1 MYIYIYIYICVCAY
15 IYIQFQ
21 LKYSIGND
29 MMKKNNKMCYINYC
43 YLKTP
48 SSWLKCFYKKK
59 MFINFKY
66 YLTNIYIYIVVYVIY
81 NVLNIKYKLGLVKM
95 FGSLI
100 KV

>member
-1 MYIYIYIYICVCAY
+1 MLIYILIHIYLYVYIYRYVCLY

-29 MMKKNNKMCYINYC
+29 MMKKNYKMCYINYC

-48 SSWLKCFYKKK
+48 ISWLKCFYKKK

-66 YLTNIYIYIVVYVIY
+66 FLTNIWQIYIYIYIVVYVIY
-81 NVLNIKYKLGLVKM
+81 NV
-95 FGSLI
+95 F
-100 KV
+100 